1 MWGRMGGAEGAC
13 YTADVPQR
21 VREEPWAQ
29 RGRAVRRDEERS
41 AAAGRVRRGAARV

>member
-1 MWGRMGGAEGAC
+1 VWGRTGGTEGAG
-13 YTADVPQR
+13 YTADVSQR

-41 AAAGRVRRGAARV
+41 AAARCVQRGVVRV